1 MGFCSCI
8 PPPASVQPRKTY
20 NILVP
25 DVFGN
30 LGPAPKLEDPISSGT
45 ARKIG
50 KLQEYVQNNPS
61 KAAKVSRRLTRRIK
75 KALNEHTL
83 GDVKVAVHA
92 YKHLLNESTAKDS
105 SYTFSYFSKELIQ
118 EPDVVVSICKQAAQV
133 EVCLSGSGLKRAA
146 ALAGPLCHCFFKQAH

>member
-61 KAAKVSRRLTRRIK
+61 KAAK
-75 KALNEHTL
+75 
-83 GDVKVAVHA
+83 
-92 YKHLLNESTAKDS
+92 
-105 SYTFSYFSKELIQ
+105 
-118 EPDVVVSICKQAAQV
+118 
-133 EVCLSGSGLKRAA
+133 
-146 ALAGPLCHCFFKQAH
+146 